1 MKFDKQPK
9 HLKNNLIELVP
20 LAITHFEMLFEVACD
35 PLIWEQHPNPNR
47 FKKEVFKTFFEGAMQ
62 SEGAFLIMDV
72 DTKQVVGSS
81 RFYDFDEKN
90 NSVLIGYTFNARKYW
105 GKGYNKSLKSLMLN
119 HAFETV
125 DKVYFHIGSQNYRSQ
140 MAIEKIGAQKI
151 NEQLVEYFGETPKLN
166 YIYLINKK

>member
-90 NSVLIGYTFNARKYW
+90 NSVLIGYTFIARKYW

-151 NEQLVEYFGETPKLN
+151 NEQLVEYFGEALKLN

>member
-90 NSVLIGYTFNARKYW
+90 NSVLIGYTFIARKYW

>member
-20 LAITHFEMLFEVACD
+20 LAITHFEMLFEVASD

-62 SEGAFLIMDV
+62 SEGAFLIV
-72 DTKQVVGSS
+72 DAETKHVVGSS
-81 RFYDFDEKN
+81 RFYDFDENN
-90 NSVLIGYTFNARKYW
+90 NSVLIGYTFIARKYW
-105 GKGYNKSLKSLMLN
+105 GKGFNKYLKNLMLN

-151 NEQLVEYFGETPKLN
+151 NEQLVEYFGEAPKLN